1 MPGKREQITIKVPK
15 VLLERL
21 NMEAD
26 RSGRKRSD
34 IILQAISE
42 LMDRVERDRGSEP
55 KPKREVEPKEPRPPA
70 EEA

>member
-55 KPKREVEPKEPRPPA
+55 KPKREVEPKETRPPA